1 MNIKEEIKKYKEL
14 EKISDMWDLK
24 LEETIETDKYTISE
38 AEKIEEEFDKAY
50 ENYFNQRM
58 VIINIIIKYTN
69 VELSIANA
77 MLSNKKDYTLE
88 LLSKLQ

>member
-24 LEETIETDKYTISE
+24 LEETIETDKYTIAE

-50 ENYFNQRM
+50 ENYFKQRM

-69 VELSIANA
+69 VELRIANA
-77 MLSNKKDYTLE
+77 MLSHKKDYTLE